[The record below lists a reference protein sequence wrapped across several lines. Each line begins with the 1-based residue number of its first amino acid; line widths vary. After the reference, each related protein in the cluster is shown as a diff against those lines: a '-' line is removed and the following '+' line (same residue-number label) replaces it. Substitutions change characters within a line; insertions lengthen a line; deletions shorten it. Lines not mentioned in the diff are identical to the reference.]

1 MTDADLDLSY
11 TALCEA
17 LAAVGPQRSE
27 LMLSMVCVALMA
39 RSGEAAPVLE
49 LIARTRQRLQ
59 DERVGD

>member
-27 LMLSMVCVALMA
+27 LMLSMLCVALMA

-59 DERVGD
+59 DEMVGD